1 LPVLSQ
7 IAREGHLTDQDLRGF
22 VERAFSG
29 EAVDGKRVLCIIP
42 DSTRSMPMPAMFRAL
57 CDALHGRSAPLGG
70 RVKKLDFLV
79 ALGTHPPM
87 TDEALDRLLGITAA
101 ERAGTYG
108 DVGVYNHEWKN
119 KSALTSIGTISEDEI
134 ERLSRGMMRQRADV
148 AINKRVLDYDLL
160 CVVGPVFPHE
170 VVGFSGGN
178 KYFFPGIA
186 GEEILNLFHW
196 LGALITNP
204 VINGSKHTPVRDVIN
219 RAASMIPVARRCFCL
234 NVTGKTTKGIFYG
247 SCEDA
252 WSAAA
257 DLSKETHIVYKPRP
271 FKSVLAV
278 APSMYD
284 DLWVAGK
291 CMYKC
296 EPVVAD
302 GGELIILGPH
312 VNEISVTHGH
322 LIRQIGYHTRDYFLC
337 RMEKFAH
344 IPGGILAHSTHVRGI
359 GTCVDGEE
367 RCRVR
372 VTLATGIPED
382 VCANINLG
390 YRNPASIRP
399 AEWKDREDEGY
410 LLVPNAGEILYKLE
424 SDRHA

>member
-1 LPVLSQ
+1 MRVLSQ
-7 IAREGHLTDQDLRGF
+7 IARDGYLTDQDLRGF
-22 VERAFSG
+22 VDRAFSG
-29 EAVDGKRVLCIIP
+29 EGVDGKRVLCIIP
-42 DSTRSMPMPAMFRAL
+42 DSTRSMPMAAMFRAL
-57 CDALHGRSAPLGG
+57 CGTLEG
-70 RVKKLDFLV
+70 RVKKLDYLV

-87 TDEALDRLLGITAA
+87 TDEAIDRLLGITAA
-101 ERAGTYG
+101 ERSGTYAK
-108 DVGVYNHEWKN
+108 VGIYNHEWKN
-119 KSALTSIGTISEDEI
+119 KEALAVIGTITEEEI
-134 ERLSRGMMRQRADV
+134 ERLSRGMMRQRAEV
-148 AINKRVLDYDLL
+148 AINKCVLDYDLL

-204 VINGSKHTPVRDVIN
+204 VINGSKDTAVRDVID

-234 NVTGKTTKGIFYG
+234 NVTGKTAKGIFYG

-257 DLSKETHIVYKPRP
+257 DLSKETHIVYKRRP

-278 APSMYD
+278 APAMYD

-312 VNEISVTHGH
+312 VTEISVTHGH
-322 LIRQIGYHTRDYFLC
+322 LIRQIGYHTRDYFL
-337 RMEKFAH
+337 RQMENFVH

-359 GTCVDGEE
+359 GTCEDGEE

-372 VTLATGIPED
+372 VTLATGIPES
-382 VCANINLG
+382 VCASINLG

-399 AEWKDREDEGY
+399 AEWTDREEEGY

-424 SDRHA
+424 SDRHV